1 MFGKKKRPA
10 AAAGHQA
17 KAAASEV
24 ESASGAIEKHTGKA
38 AGHAKKSAAS
48 ARSAAKAA
56 DKAAAKA
63 TPQGLVATLTDPKKA
78 RRALAAARLAGPVI
92 APVALR
98 AATTARSFLDQR
110 RSEKLGVPVSEVAA
124 YRGPTGPAAAR
135 IATLGTAVDEL
146 RKRRSGDPAVGRF
159 GDAAKTR
166 LGDLST
172 ATRAAAS
179 MPTGRRRA
187 TLSAIRRDLNQI
199 DTDLMT
205 FLVGNR

>member
-10 AAAGHQA
+10 AAARNQV
-17 KAAASEV
+17 KAASSEV
-24 ESASGAIEKHTGKA
+24 KKASTAIEKHTGRA
-38 AGHAKKSAAS
+38 SDHAKKSAGS

-56 DKAAAKA
+56 DKAAEKA
-63 TPQGLVATLTDPKKA
+63 APRGVLATVTDPKAA
-78 RRALAAARLAGPVI
+78 RRALAVARMAGPVV

-98 AATTARSFLDQR
+98 AATTMRSYLNER
-110 RSEKLGVPVSEVAA
+110 RAEKLGVPSSEVAA

-146 RKRRSGDPAVGRF
+146 RQRRSGDQAVGRF
-159 GDAAKTR
+159 ADVAKTR

-172 ATRAAAS
+172 ATKAAAS
-179 MPTGRRRA
+179 MPAGRRRA
-187 TLSAIRRDLNQI
+187 TLSAIRGDLNQI

-205 FLVGNR
+205 FLVGQR

>member
-10 AAAGHQA
+10 AAAGHQV
-17 KAAASEV
+17 KAAASQV
-24 ESASGAIEKHTGKA
+24 KTASTAVEKHTGRA
-38 AGHAKKSAAS
+38 SDHAKKSAAS
-48 ARSAAKAA
+48 ARSASKAA

-63 TPQGLVATLTDPKKA
+63 TPRGLVATMTDPKAA
-78 RRALAAARLAGPVI
+78 RRALAVARMAGPVV

-98 AATTARSFLDQR
+98 AATTARSYLDER
-110 RSEKLGVPVSEVAA
+110 RAEKLGVPSSEVAA

-146 RKRRSGDPAVGRF
+146 RQRRSGDQAVGRF
-159 GDAAKTR
+159 ADAAKTR
-166 LGDLST
+166 LGDLGT

-205 FLVGNR
+205 FLVGQR